1 MSDQVE
7 NEVKSIGNNFEYK
20 KLFLPIL
27 NDLNPLIDKDDACIN
42 LGIRNNKINFLF
54 FGLIRDYKGLDVFLN
69 SLNYLDKSIEKK
81 IRILIAGE
89 FYDNQVK
96 YKNLCKNKN
105 IEINWFDNYIPDTQV
120 HNYFCASDFAVLP
133 YKTASQS
140 GIIPMA
146 YHFNTPVIV
155 SNLDSL
161 VKNVVIGKTGFTFE
175 SENAKSLA
183 SLITSIMNKH
193 QKDDFLYINEYK
205 KNYSTELFIKKLILI
220 LNSK

>member
-1 MSDQVE
+1 M
-7 NEVKSIGNNFEYK
+7 
-20 KLFLPIL
+20 L
-27 NDLNPLIDKDDACIN
+27 N
-42 LGIRNNKINFLF
+42 GITNNKTNFLF

-69 SLNYLDKSIEKK
+69 SLNYLDKSIDKN

-89 FYDNQVK
+89 FYDNKIK

-105 IEINWFDNYIPDTQV
+105 IEIKWFDNYIPDNLV

-155 SNLDSL
+155 SN
-161 VKNVVIGKTGFTFE
+161 
-175 SENAKSLA
+175 
-183 SLITSIMNKH
+183 
-193 QKDDFLYINEYK
+193 
-205 KNYSTELFIKKLILI
+205 
-220 LNSK
+220 